1 MRNFADVYQKKFNY
15 CKTAIYNVTPE
26 EYVQL
31 KAFARQDGA
40 LLSLLWIG
48 GFACYV
54 QGLAYPVLGLASMLL
69 MVVSPF
75 FAAGRLRHFR
85 DYAREGIITFSR
97 GYAYTI
103 LIFFYAGLL
112 LAAAIFIYFSFID
125 DGYLLGKLTST
136 LHSAEG
142 KKMIEVYGIGR
153 EMEEGLKTL
162 HAMRPIDFAVNML
175 TINITAG
182 ILLGVPIAALTQR
195 SVVKNHS

>member
-1 MRNFADVYQKKFNY
+1 
-15 CKTAIYNVTPE
+15 
-26 EYVQL
+26 
-31 KAFARQDGA
+31 
-40 LLSLLWIG
+40 
-48 GFACYV
+48 
-54 QGLAYPVLGLASMLL
+54 MLL